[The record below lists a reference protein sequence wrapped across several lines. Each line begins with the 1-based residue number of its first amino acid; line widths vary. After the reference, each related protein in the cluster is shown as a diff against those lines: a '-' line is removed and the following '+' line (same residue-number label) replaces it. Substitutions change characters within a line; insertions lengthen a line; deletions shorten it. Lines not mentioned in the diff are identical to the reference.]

1 MIARINNLDWQ
12 QHFGFLLNDM
22 VRLYTR
28 RFEERARGLALT
40 LRQCKA
46 LAVLACCEGVSQQR
60 LAQISEIDP
69 ARLVR
74 ILDRLE
80 EVGWAE
86 RHWDPQ
92 DRRAH
97 VLAITESAKPVVEH
111 IWEIVGDTNTEALQG
126 LTSDEL
132 NLLMVVLERVHTNL
146 LALEAPAPEP
156 VPAWRQCL
164 RRRSLRTE
172 R

>member
-1 MIARINNLDWQ
+1 MNSH

-22 VRLYTR
+22 LHLYTR
-28 RFEERARGLALT
+28 RFEERARGVALT
-40 LRQCKA
+40 LIQCKA
-46 LAVLACCEGVSQQR
+46 LTVLSCCEGISQQR

-80 EVGWAE
+80 EADWAE
-86 RHWDPQ
+86 RRSDPQ

-97 VLAITESAKPVVEH
+97 VLAIPESAKPVVQR
-111 IWEIVGDTNTEALQG
+111 IWEIVGDTNAEALKG
-126 LTSDEL
+126 LTSNEL
-132 NLLMVVLERVHTNL
+132 HLLTDLLDRVHANL
-146 LALEAPAPEP
+146 LALKALDAESIPARRP
-156 VPAWRQCL
+156 CL
-164 RRRSLRTE
+164 GRKSLRTV

>member
-1 MIARINNLDWQ
+1 MSSY

-22 VRLYTR
+22 VRFYTR

-40 LRQCKA
+40 LMQCKA
-46 LAVLACCEGVSQQR
+46 LAVLARCEGVSQQR

-80 EVGWAE
+80 EVAWAE
-86 RHWDPQ
+86 RRSDPR

-97 VLAITESAKPVVEH
+97 VLAIPESAKPVVQL
-111 IWEIVGDTNTEALQG
+111 IWQIVGDTNAEALRG
-126 LTSDEL
+126 LTSNEL
-132 NLLMVVLERVHTNL
+132 HLLADLLDRVHGNL
-146 LALEAPAPEP
+146 SALEALDSESIPAR
-156 VPAWRQCL
+156 RQCP
-164 RRRSLRTE
+164 RRKSLRTV